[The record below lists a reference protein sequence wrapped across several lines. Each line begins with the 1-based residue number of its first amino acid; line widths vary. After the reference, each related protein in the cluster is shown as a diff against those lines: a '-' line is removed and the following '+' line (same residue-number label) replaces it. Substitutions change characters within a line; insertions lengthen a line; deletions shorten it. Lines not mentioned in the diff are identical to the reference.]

1 MSYDS
6 SSGNGTSAIPV
17 ITAVNNDFPLNS
29 ALITDFTAI
38 AIPKLTGSTD
48 FSHIVSTV
56 NDG

>member
-17 ITAVNNDFPLNS
+17 ITAVNDNILLSSAVIADFP
-29 ALITDFTAI
+29 AV